1 MSDEYNVFISW
12 SGPRSKWIAEF
23 FHGWLPLLVQ
33 SAKPWMSA
41 TDIEKGTR
49 GLNEI
54 SNTLRTTKVAIVCL
68 TPENLNAPWI
78 LYEAGASS
86 KTIDE
91 KTRLCTYLLGGLEF
105 QQVTGPLGMFQATN
119 PTKEDT
125 RALVRTINAAVSDS
139 PVPVSNLDL
148 LFERMWPD
156 LEQKLATIP
165 ESEQPVAPKRLVDD
179 MVTELLE
186 ISRAQ
191 FNNTISMQSKLSNLE
206 NIFSREQS
214 GHWPI
219 SLVGAPDVLS
229 GRVQPLSSLM
239 VAGQK
244 VVNPFVFE
252 SIPTF
257 VHLNSTPVATEPA
270 AVKKPAAAKLH
281 AGEAAPSKSG
291 AEPGEKSRK

>member
-1 MSDEYNVFISW
+1 MSVEHNVFLSW
-12 SGPRSKWIAEF
+12 SGPRSKWIADF

-54 SNTLRTTKVAIVCL
+54 SSTLRTTKVAIVCL

-105 QQVTGPLGMFQATN
+105 QQVTGPLGMFQWTN

-125 RALVRTINAAVSDS
+125 RALVRTVNTAVSDS
-139 PVPVSNLDL
+139 PVPVPNLDF
-148 LFERMWPD
+148 LFDRMWPD
-156 LEQKLATIP
+156 LEQRLATMP
-165 ESEQPVAPKRLVDD
+165 KSEQPVAPTRSVND

-191 FNNTISMQSKLSNLE
+191 FNNTISMQDKLSNLE
-206 NIFSREQS
+206 NIVNREQS
-214 GHWPI
+214 GHWP
-219 SLVGAPDVLS
+219 SSWLAAPDIRPGRIQMLS
-229 GRVQPLSSLM
+229 DLM
-239 VAGQK
+239 AAQK
-244 VVNPFVFE
+244 APNPFVLD
-252 SIPTF
+252 PLPNYAY
-257 VHLNSTPVATEPA
+257 VNATPA
-270 AVKKPAAAKLH
+270 ASEPGIVEKAVPPKMPAEAAAP
-281 AGEAAPSKSG
+281 AKSG
-291 AEPGEKSRK
+291 VVSDKNPKK